1 MLPVGMDSWLKQS
14 GASGLDDLELA
25 DFADAGRGI
34 KTLRRFE
41 EKEKILTI
49 PHAILWTVKHA
60 YADSIL
66 GPLLTSTRP
75 PLSVDDTLVTYIL
88 FVRARKSGYDG
99 PRSHVAA
106 LPASYSS
113 SVFFA
118 DAELEICAGSSLYTT
133 TKHLTSQIEV
143 DYQDL
148 VARLFGRHRDVF
160 PSDKFT
166 IDDVCI
172 PGIITREDAANRRTD
187 IHFPSVSTNGHSV
200 PCGVV
205 RWISS
210 CATES
215 PFD

>member
-1 MLPVGMDSWLKQS
+1 MEIWLKQS

-25 DFADAGRGI
+25 DFAEAGRGI
-34 KTLRRFE
+34 RTLRRFE

-49 PHAILWTVKHA
+49 PHGLLWTVKRA
-60 YADSIL
+60 YADPVL
-66 GPLLTSTRP
+66 GPALSSTRP
-75 PLSVDDTLVTYIL
+75 PLSVDDTLATYIL
-88 FVRARKSGYDG
+88 FIRACKSGYDG
-99 PRSHVAA
+99 PQSHVAA

-113 SVFFA
+113 SIFFA

-133 TKHLTSQIEV
+133 TKHLARQIEV
-143 DYQDL
+143 DYEDL

-172 PGIITREDAANRRTD
+172 PPYMGRCCEMATD
-187 IHFPSVSTNGHSV
+187 IHFPSFSTNGHSV

-210 CATES
+210 CVTES

>member
-1 MLPVGMDSWLKQS
+1 MEIWLKQS

-25 DFADAGRGI
+25 DFAEAGRGI
-34 KTLRRFE
+34 RTLRRFE

-49 PHAILWTVKHA
+49 PHGLLWTVKRA
-60 YADSIL
+60 YADPVL
-66 GPLLTSTRP
+66 GPVLSSTRP
-75 PLSVDDTLVTYIL
+75 PLSVDDTLATYIL
-88 FVRARKSGYDG
+88 FIRARKSGYDG

-113 SVFFA
+113 NIFFA

-133 TKHLTSQIEV
+133 TKHLARQIEV
-143 DYQDL
+143 DYEDL

-166 IDDVCI
+166 IDDVSI
-172 PGIITREDAANRRTD
+172 SYQEDAANRRTD

>member
-1 MLPVGMDSWLKQS
+1 MEIWLKQS

-25 DFADAGRGI
+25 DFAEAGRGI
-34 KTLRRFE
+34 RTLRRFE

-49 PHAILWTVKHA
+49 PHGLLWTVKRA
-60 YADSIL
+60 YADPVL
-66 GPLLTSTRP
+66 GPALSSTRP
-75 PLSVDDTLVTYIL
+75 PLSVDDTLATYIL
-88 FVRARKSGYDG
+88 FIRARKSGYDG
-99 PRSHVAA
+99 PQSHVAA

-113 SVFFA
+113 SIFFA

-133 TKHLTSQIEV
+133 TKHLARQIEV
-143 DYQDL
+143 DYEDL

-172 PGIITREDAANRRTD
+172 PPYMGRCCEPATD
-187 IHFPSVSTNGHSV
+187 IHFPSFSTNGHSV